1 MKLGVFYDMPYRADG
16 GSISADV
23 PVIRFITSLP
33 PRVEELVLFG
43 RLDPVPG
50 SFTYVL
56 PDEHVRLVALPFY
69 PSIFDVPGLLAALPG
84 SCRRFARELDEVDA
98 VWLFGPNPL
107 SLVFA
112 LIALARRKQ
121 VFLGVRQ
128 DYPQYIAARLPSP
141 RWRWALPIAYAMERL
156 FRLIARRV
164 PTTVEGEQI
173 AANYRGGR
181 APVLSGGFSMIRR
194 DELTPLDT
202 ALARSWDGEITL
214 VSVGRIDPEKN
225 PLLLLDIVEA
235 LRKRDPRWRLEIVGD
250 GPLRDEVARAV
261 EDRGLGDA
269 IELLGYVPN
278 GEALWN
284 VYRSSHAF
292 LHVSLTEGAPMV
304 FFEAESAGL
313 PIVATAVGGV
323 SAALGGGERGLL
335 VPPRDAPAAIA
346 ALERLAADP
355 ELRERLI
362 RTGLEHAAA
371 NTTEAHLDKL
381 AAFFEAAPA
390 GSSRKPAQPRP

>member
-1 MKLGVFYDMPYRADG
+1 VKLGVFYDMPYRSDG
-16 GSISADV
+16 SSITAEV

-50 SFTYVL
+50 TFTYAL
-56 PDEHVRLVALPFY
+56 PTEHVRLVALPFY
-69 PSIFDVPGLLAALPG
+69 PSIFDIPRLLRALPA
-84 SCRRFARELDEVDA
+84 SCRRFARELENVDA

-107 SLVFA
+107 ALLFA
-112 LIALARRKQ
+112 LIALVKRKQ

-128 DYPQYIAARLPSP
+128 DYPEYIGARLPSP
-141 RWRWALPIAYAMERL
+141 RWRWALPIANGMEQL

-181 APVLSGGFSMIRR
+181 APVLSGGFSLIPRS
-194 DELTPLDT
+194 ELTSLDD
-202 ALARSWDGEITL
+202 ALARSWEGEITL

-225 PLLLLDIVEA
+225 PLLMLDIVA
-235 LRKRDPRWRLEIVGD
+235 GLRERDARWRLRIVGD
-250 GPLRDEVARAV
+250 GPLRGEVEDAV
-261 EDRGLGDA
+261 EARGLGDA

-278 GEALWN
+278 GEALWK
-284 VYRSSHAF
+284 VYRSSSAF

-313 PIVATAVGGV
+313 PIVGTDVGGV

-355 ELRERLI
+355 SLRERLI
-362 RTGLEHAAA
+362 RAGLEHAEA
-371 NTTEAHLDKL
+371 NTLEAHLDKV
-381 AAFFEAAPA
+381 AAFFESALQ
-390 GSSRKPAQPRP
+390 SR